1 MKQRVAVVETTKKE
15 NMRRIV
21 RNLRE
26 RSEI

>member
-1 MKQRVAVVETTKKE
+1 MKRRVTVVETTKKE
-15 NMRRIV
+15 NMKRIV

>member
-1 MKQRVAVVETTKKE
+1 MKRRVTAVETMKKV
-15 NMRRIV
+15 NMKRIV